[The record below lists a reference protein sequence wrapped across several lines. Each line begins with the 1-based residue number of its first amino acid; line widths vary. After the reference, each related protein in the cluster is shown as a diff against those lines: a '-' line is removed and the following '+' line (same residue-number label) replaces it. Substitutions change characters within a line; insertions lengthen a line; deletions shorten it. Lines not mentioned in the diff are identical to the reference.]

1 MILFSLIAALLSA
14 ALLGLAAAWLRRRPT
29 GSVDTARGIYEGF
42 VADLDRR
49 VAAGHLDEAMAR
61 EEKTEAARALLKA
74 SEGEAKASD
83 PRIVQTVG
91 LIGAFAIAGGA
102 LALYLFV
109 GQPGAP
115 DQPYAQRLN
124 GWIAQANTNPETL
137 DAKPLAEVLKRRQ
150 AEHGNDPQYWMM
162 LGRMQVIAGDHYD
175 GAVSFQRAVKL
186 APQNAEAWSNMG
198 EALTL
203 MNKGDSGAEARDAFA
218 EALKRDPNDLSGLF
232 YAGKIAAADGQFD
245 AARGFFQRLLN
256 VLPADDGRRATV
268 VQEVAALDQAAQ
280 TAAVTQSQ
288 IGGMVAGLEARL
300 KATPDDPDGWARL
313 LRSYRVLKNVEGER
327 HVLADIDRIYAD
339 RPDVAKRILET
350 AQRPV
355 GSQ

>member
-14 ALLGLAAAWLRRRPT
+14 ALLGLAALWLRRASAGT
-29 GSVDTARGIYEGF
+29 TDTARGVYEGF

-49 VAAGHLDEAMAR
+49 VAAGHLDADLAR
-61 EEKTEAARALLKA
+61 EEKTEAARALLRA
-74 SEGEAKASD
+74 GEGETPSTD
-83 PRIVQTVG
+83 PRVTRLIG
-91 LIGAFAIAGGA
+91 LIGAFLIAGGA
-102 LALYLFV
+102 LALYLVV
-109 GQPGAP
+109 GRPGVP

-124 GWIAQANTNPETL
+124 GWIAQANTNPDTL
-137 DAKPLAEVLKRRQ
+137 EAKPLAEVLKRRQ
-150 AEHGNDPQYWMM
+150 AEHGNDPQFWMM
-162 LGRMQVIAGDHYD
+162 LGRMQVMAGDNYD

-186 APQNAEAWSNMG
+186 QPENPEAWSNMG

-203 MNKGDSGAEARDAFA
+203 MNKGESGAEAREAFA

-232 YAGKIAAADGQFD
+232 YSGKIAAADGQFE

-256 VLPADDGRRATV
+256 VLPSDDGRRAV
-268 VQEVAALDQAAQ
+268 VAQEVAALNQAAQ
-280 TAAVTQSQ
+280 TAMVTQSQ

-327 HVLADIDRIYAD
+327 HVLAQIDRIYAD

-355 GSQ
+355 GAQ